1 MSIAI
6 ALQAKWQ
13 YAMPVA
19 SSHLRKLAPL
29 RTTSR
34 GCELLAELANALD
47 GSIMSLNQNSKCLNN
62 ASLGKPLEILHESL
76 TDHHHI
82 KSCAPAESRPD
93 NAAVRRMA
101 ALPND
106 HDKVP
111 PASLHG
117 PGVLQR
123 GLHRADG
130 RASRPVVLA
139 VSKL

>member
-47 GSIMSLNQNSKCLNN
+47 GSIMTLNQNSECLNN

-76 TDHHHI
+76 IIIISSHAH
-82 KSCAPAESRPD
+82 
-93 NAAVRRMA
+93 
-101 ALPND
+101 
-106 HDKVP
+106 
-111 PASLHG
+111 
-117 PGVLQR
+117 LQR
-123 GLHRADG
+123 AGPTT
-130 RASRPVVLA
+130 RPCDE
-139 VSKL
+139 